1 MYSEIENILMAYSI
15 NLMENPVF
23 LFSRFLTPTARGGI
37 VPLALDCQKW
47 KMSVIKDIDGV
58 FIRK

>member
-23 LFSRFLTPTARGGI
+23 LFSRFLTSTARGGI
-37 VPLALDCQKW
+37 RLP
-47 KMSVIKDIDGV
+47 KDENVRYKGY
-58 FIRK
+58 